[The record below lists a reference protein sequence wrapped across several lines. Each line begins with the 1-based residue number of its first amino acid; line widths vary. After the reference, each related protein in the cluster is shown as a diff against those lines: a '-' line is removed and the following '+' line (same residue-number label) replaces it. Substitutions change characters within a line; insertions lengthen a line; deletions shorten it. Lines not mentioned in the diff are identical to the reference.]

1 VRRNIVIVFNW
12 LKKKHPLIRENRK
25 YFSGFDHNRSLKEY
39 SFVVFDTE
47 LTGLDRRSGEIISFG
62 AIRISNLQ
70 IDLGQTYYEKV
81 RPVNIKHTQATLIHK
96 ITPEQLKDAP
106 LLEEVVPRFI
116 EFLGT
121 SLIVGH
127 CVGIDMDFLNKACRK
142 LYGGTLANPT
152 IDTMRLSRGY
162 QRKLY
167 GRYHD
172 HGTIKGS
179 YNLHDL
185 SCKFQIPVFEQHDAL
200 EDAIQTAY
208 LFLFL
213 IKKFRS
219 GGLETL
225 KDLYQASKT
234 GTWDGEV

>member
-1 VRRNIVIVFNW
+1 MLSW
-12 LKKKHPLIRENRK
+12 LRKKDPKIRENRK
-25 YFSGFDHNRSLKEY
+25 YFSKFDHGLSLKEY

-47 LTGLDRRSGEIISFG
+47 LTGLDRRCDEIISIG
-62 AIRISNLQ
+62 AVRIKNLQ
-70 IDLGQTYYEKV
+70 IELGDIFYEH
-81 RPVNIKHTQATLIHK
+81 IKPRDTRHTQATLIHQ
-96 ITPEQLKDAP
+96 ITPEQLENAP
-106 LLEEVVPRFI
+106 VLEEVVPRFI
-116 EFLGT
+116 DYLGH

-127 CVGIDMDFLNKACRK
+127 CIGIDMDFLDKACKK
-142 LYGGTLANPT
+142 LYGGTLSNPT

-172 HGTIKGS
+172 HGSIKGS

-185 SCKFQIPVFEQHDAL
+185 SNKFQLPVFDQHNAI
-200 EDAIQTAY
+200 EDAMQTAY
-208 LFLFL
+208 LFIYLV
-213 IKKFRS
+213 KKFRS

-234 GTWDGEV
+234 GTWNGEMWSSA

>member
-1 VRRNIVIVFNW
+1 MFGFW
-12 LKKKHPLIRENRK
+12 TKKHPLIQKNK
-25 YFSGFDHNRSLKEY
+25 QYFSRFDQNKPLSDY

-47 LTGLDRRSGEIISFG
+47 LTGLDKRSGEIISVG
-62 AIRISNLQ
+62 AIQIRNLQ
-70 IDLGQTYYEKV
+70 IDLGSIFYEHI
-81 RPVNIKHTQATLIHK
+81 RPRNIHHTEATLIHR
-96 ITPEQLKDAP
+96 ITPEQLKEAP
-106 LLEEVVPRFI
+106 RIEEVVPSLVEFI
-116 EFLGT
+116 GH

-127 CVGIDMDFLNKACRK
+127 CIGIDMEFLNKACRK
-142 LYGGTLANPT
+142 IFGGSLANPT

-172 HGTIKGS
+172 HGSIKGS

-185 SCKFQIPVFEQHDAL
+185 SCKFQLPVFEQHNAL
-200 EDAIQTAY
+200 EDAMQTAY

-213 IKKFRS
+213 VKKFRS
-219 GGLETL
+219 GGLQTL
-225 KDLYQASKT
+225 KDLYQAGKT